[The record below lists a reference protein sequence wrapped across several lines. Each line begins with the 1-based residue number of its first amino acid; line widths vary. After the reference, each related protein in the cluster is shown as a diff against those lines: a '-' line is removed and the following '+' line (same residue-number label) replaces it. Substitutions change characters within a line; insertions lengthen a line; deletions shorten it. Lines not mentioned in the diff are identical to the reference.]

1 MKKTAVL
8 IYNSFCN
15 FEFSVALEILA
26 LAEKEVVIFAH
37 TKEAVKSEDGLMVL
51 PNQTISEINIDE
63 YDSLILPGA
72 MDIREAIENEEVI
85 EFIRK
90 FENKAIGAISIAP
103 LMLVKAGLLSGKPF
117 MAGVNKEEIMKAP
130 VGLSNDR
137 TVLRQQDGGVSL
149 RQVPV
154 FETEKSHLRRQST
167 MKKAIIMMIVVFALV
182 VWPFSGVWQLLSGII
197 GGGVR
202 ESFIY
207 PIYGGIILLSGI
219 IVVCTELILEE
230 IKSLKDDIKDKK
242 EGC

>member
-1 MKKTAVL
+1 M
-8 IYNSFCN
+8 
-15 FEFSVALEILA
+15 EQ
-26 LAEKEVVIFAH
+26 
-37 TKEAVKSEDGLMVL
+37 D
-51 PNQTISEINIDE
+51 D
-63 YDSLILPGA
+63 
-72 MDIREAIENEEVI
+72 
-85 EFIRK
+85 K
-90 FENKAIGAISIAP
+90 FQFLK
-103 LMLVKAGLLSGKPF
+103 
-117 MAGVNKEEIMKAP
+117 
-130 VGLSNDR
+130 
-137 TVLRQQDGGVSL
+137 LRN
-149 RQVPV
+149 RN
-154 FETEKSHLRRQST
+154 LRRQST